1 MPSCVVFEDVYR
13 DDDGRY
19 VVKMGEVKQSEDG
32 MEPLGLN
39 LGPTALEPDDY
50 LIAPLSVRS
59 RDDAHERRF
68 QLNHSFSSPLHFE
81 LGGPGKDDSN
91 GRALQRTFPVFLDVD
106 FWLMMGVEIPLGAVE
121 TVG

>member
-1 MPSCVVFEDVYR
+1 
-13 DDDGRY
+13 
-19 VVKMGEVKQSEDG
+19 

-68 QLNHSFSSPLHFE
+68 QLNHSFSSPLLFTSSLEGQVKMTATDEHYNVRSPSSLTWIF
-81 LGGPGKDDSN
+81 G
-91 GRALQRTFPVFLDVD
+91 
-106 FWLMMGVEIPLGAVE
+106 
-121 TVG
+121 